1 MSTSDEPKKE
11 YGTDYRKD
19 CRTPYREE
27 ILRTAYL
34 ELAVS
39 LLCALFG
46 AVYEL
51 YSHGVYS
58 YYMLYAFAV
67 PLGLGVFPLLSVCAF
82 GRVLPSRTP
91 LSVWNA
97 GLAALTV
104 GCLFRGVLDIYGTT
118 NRLLIVYP
126 VAGGLLLALSVLLYT
141 AHDRAGVDSDGV

>member
-1 MSTSDEPKKE
+1 MSTSGE
-11 YGTDYRKD
+11 YI
-19 CRTPYREE
+19 RESE
-27 ILRTAYL
+27 NDNQNRRDILRIIYIQ
-34 ELAVS
+34 LAAS

-58 YYMLYAFAV
+58 YYMLYAFAI
-67 PLGLGVFPLLSVCAF
+67 PLGLGVFPLLSIYAF
-82 GRVLPSRTP
+82 GRILPEKTP
-91 LSVWNA
+91 LAVWNA

-141 AHDRAGVDSDGV
+141 KQDREGARSPV